1 MARPIADKY
10 VMRTPEEKEAIVLEA
25 LERGTKRTAEVRGV
39 DRRLL
44 QRWIA
49 KYRADGVD
57 GLTSRTGKK
66 DGGGGRNPLAGL
78 QSKKNKT
85 REEELEL
92 ENLMLRIE
100 VARLKKGYQVKGG
113 GREKEYVTTKGSN
126 SRS

>member
-10 VMRTPEEKEAIVLEA
+10 VMRTPEEKEHIVLEA
-25 LERGTKRTAEVRGV
+25 LERGTKRTAEARGV

-57 GLTSRTGKK
+57 GLRSRSGKC
-66 DGGGGRNPLAGL
+66 GGGNPLAEL
-78 QSKKNKT
+78 QNKKNKT

-92 ENLMLRIE
+92 ENLIGNRWD
-100 VARLKKGYQVKGG
+100 A
-113 GREKEYVTTKGSN
+113 
-126 SRS
+126 SRRRNQPMINEAKTAWHLPEHN